1 MENRAHFL
9 VSKAVLDFLRDFMR
23 LNEALLT
30 STRSLMKDTV
40 SEAMDIVMS
49 AGAVPNE
56 EGKARQLDQTS
67 DLQQISNLFSKDV
80 EAVCAA
86 DKRLGQLLSSLMGV
100 VSTDDI
106 IQQRMNHVLFGV
118 RRFNSA
124 LVAMIQGQQVMTIE
138 GVANFRNLVLSDVY
152 QSYTTNE
159 EREIFHQI
167 FGRPKRIKALEAA

>member
-1 MENRAHFL
+1 MENRARFL

-30 STRSLMKDTV
+30 STRALMKDTV
-40 SEAMDIVMS
+40 SQAMEIVMS
-49 AGAVPNE
+49 AGTVSNE
-56 EGKARQLDQTS
+56 ESKALQFAQGS
-67 DLQQISNLFSKDV
+67 DLQQIANLFSKDV

-106 IQQRMNHVLFGV
+106 IQQRLSHVLFGV

-124 LVAMIQGQQVMTIE
+124 LVAMIQGQQAMTIE
-138 GVANFRNLVLSDVY
+138 NVANFRNVVLSDVY
-152 QSYTTNE
+152 RAYTTND

-167 FGRPKRIKALEAA
+167 FGRPKRNKAREAA

>member
-1 MENRAHFL
+1 MENRARFL

-30 STRSLMKDTV
+30 STRALMKDTV
-40 SEAMDIVMS
+40 SQAMDIVMS
-49 AGAVPNE
+49 AGSVPNE
-56 EGKARQLDQTS
+56 EGKARQLGDAS
-67 DLQQISNLFSKDV
+67 DLRQIANLFSKDV

-86 DKRLGQLLSSLMGV
+86 DARLGQLLSSLMGV

-106 IQQRMNHVLFGV
+106 IQQRLNHVLLGV

-124 LVAMIQGQQVMTIE
+124 LITMIQGKEAMTIDD
-138 GVANFRNLVLSDVY
+138 VASFRNVVLSDIY
-152 QSYTTNE
+152 RAYTTND

-167 FGRPKRIKALEAA
+167 FGSPKRNKEREAA